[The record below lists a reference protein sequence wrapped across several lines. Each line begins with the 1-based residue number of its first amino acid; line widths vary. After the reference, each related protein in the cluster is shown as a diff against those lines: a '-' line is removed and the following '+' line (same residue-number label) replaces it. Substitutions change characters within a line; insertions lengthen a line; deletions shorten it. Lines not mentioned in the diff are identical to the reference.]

1 MKLVALLV
9 ALAACDPDLS
19 QLSVAPPGR
28 AARLDEVHHAW
39 HADTYRLEVSH
50 GVALAFD
57 CRDGGP
63 CEHLHVVSENPA
75 IAEVRPAAL
84 AQMQSAG
91 WTREQTASAVVVIGR
106 APGKTRLHLDA
117 AEGHREIDVTVV
129 AVP

>member
-1 MKLVALLV
+1 MRLVFVLV

-28 AARLDEVHHAW
+28 AARLDEVHRFW
-39 HADTYRLEVSH
+39 HKDTYRIEVSH
-50 GVALAFD
+50 GVAIAFD
-57 CRDGGP
+57 CRSGGP
-63 CEHLHVVSENPA
+63 CEHMHVVSDDPA

-84 AQMQSAG
+84 GQMQSAG
-91 WTREQTASAVVVIGR
+91 WTQQQTASGVVVIGK

-129 AVP
+129 PTP

>member
-1 MKLVALLV
+1 MRFALLLL

-19 QLSVAPPGR
+19 QLSVTPPGR

-39 HADTYRLEVSH
+39 HADTYRIEISH
-50 GVALAFD
+50 GVAIAFD
-57 CRDGGP
+57 CRSGGP
-63 CEHLHVVSENPA
+63 CEHLNVVSDDPA

-91 WTREQTASAVVVIGR
+91 WDREQTAAAVVVVGK
-106 APGKTRLHLDA
+106 APGKTRLHVDA
-117 AEGHREIDVTVV
+117 AEGHREIDVTVL